1 VLDSVTAVGGGRG
14 RGVESHGRIV
24 SRALQRWPHQ
34 KHQERAEG
42 GRAQRWRATAAA
54 CPSRAVFVLGECGAK
69 GPPVATGCFGRPIS
83 TWRLDALAVV
93 ERARAGFETGGE
105 GTWSLLGRC

>member
-1 VLDSVTAVGGGRG
+1 MAGVGASKVTVALF
-14 RGVESHGRIV
+14 
-24 SRALQRWPHQ
+24 RARCSDGHTRSTR
-34 KHQERAEG
+34 RAEG